1 MDDQLFASFMLDEKK
16 GLEIAL
22 NAEMVS
28 EATPFNTS
36 IRQLSTS
43 IDYLEGIMPLRG
55 DIIPVIN
62 LKKRLG
68 LEHHDYSSKA
78 KVAVVNLHNQ
88 RFGLLF
94 DDIKEVFKADSE
106 SILPINRLLQDDDR
120 IISALIKREQ
130 VERTAELLDLSHLF
144 RDQSRE
150 ILAQATKT
158 LEQTEPTTQTT
169 YSRWVVFRCLD
180 QLYGV
185 PVQYSREIA
194 FFSEIDDTFKSGHV
208 EGAIQ
213 LRGNTVPVLDGRFL
227 LTGQLT
233 KRSEASEN
241 RVLILSSDDCS
252 FGMMVDD
259 IQTILTIPD
268 NTILPV
274 PSSGSESL
282 QGIYAQDGGT
292 NILLLDMPTLVCKQI
307 DEIKSLSRIKDQ
319 STKKTDVQQNS
330 RSHHLI
336 TENCY
341 LIVAIGKN
349 FAIELKDIQEIIE
362 SEEVMQIPRA
372 SGYSTAVINLRGNIV
387 PVIDM
392 RSFYGFPE
400 EKSVAASKLII
411 CRGQSRVIALGVD
424 QIITIYKQEDYHST
438 PSLNPRLSDKKDTL
452 DRLIEY
458 EKENGM
464 KEHVLV
470 VNLHNLVGNHLE
482 FRNMEDTTPQKPQE
496 YAIEGNSATI
506 NSQGEE

>member
-1 MDDQLFASFMLDEKK
+1 MNDQLFASFMLDEKK

-22 NAEMVS
+22 NAETVT

-36 IRQLSTS
+36 IQKLPTS

-68 LEHHDYSSKA
+68 LEHHDYDSKA

-94 DDIKEVFKADSE
+94 DDIKEVFKADAE

-120 IISALIKREQ
+120 IISALIRREQ
-130 VERTAELLDLSHLF
+130 AERTAELLDLGHLF

-150 ILAQATKT
+150 LLEQATKS
-158 LEQTEPTTQTT
+158 LETTEPTTQTT
-169 YSRWVVFRCLD
+169 YSRWVVFKCLD

-227 LTGQLT
+227 LAEQITE
-233 KRSEASEN
+233 RSEESDN
-241 RVLILSSDDCS
+241 RVLILASEDCS
-252 FGMMVDD
+252 FGMMVDE
-259 IQTILTIPD
+259 IQTILTIAD
-268 NTILPV
+268 NAILPV
-274 PSSGSESL
+274 PSSGSENL
-282 QGIYAQDGGT
+282 QGIYPQEEGT
-292 NILLLDMPTLVCKQI
+292 NILLLDMPNLVCNQI
-307 DEIKSLSRIKDQ
+307 DDIKSLSRIKNQ
-319 STKKTDVQQNS
+319 NGESTDVQQVT

-341 LIVAIGKN
+341 LIVAIEKN

-362 SEEVMQIPRA
+362 SEDIMQVPRA

-400 EKSVAASKLII
+400 ANNVASKLII
-411 CRGQSRVIALGVD
+411 CRGQSRVIALEVD
-424 QIITIYKQEDYHST
+424 QIVTIYKQEDYHST
-438 PSLNPRLSDKKDTL
+438 PSLNPKLSDKKDTL

-458 EKENGM
+458 EKDDGM

-470 VNLHNLVGNHLE
+470 VNLHNLVRNHLE
-482 FRNMEDTTPQKPQE
+482 FRNIENTTPPKPQE
-496 YAIEGNSATI
+496 HAIEDNSVTI
-506 NSQGEE
+506 NNQGEE

>member
-22 NAEMVS
+22 NAEMVT

-36 IRQLSTS
+36 IQKLPAS

-68 LEHHDYSSKA
+68 LEHQDYDSKA

-94 DDIKEVFKADSE
+94 DDIKEVFKADAE
-106 SILPINRLLQDDDR
+106 SILPINKLLQDDDR
-120 IISALIKREQ
+120 IISALIKRERSN
-130 VERTAELLDLSHLF
+130 RTAELLDLSHLF

-150 ILAQATKT
+150 MLEQATKT

-169 YSRWVVFRCLD
+169 YSRWVVFKCLD

-185 PVQYSREIA
+185 PVHYSREIA
-194 FFSEIDDTFKSGHV
+194 FFSEIDETFKSGHV

-213 LRGNTVPVLDGRFL
+213 LRGNTVPVMDGRFL
-227 LTGQLT
+227 LAEQEME
-233 KRSEASEN
+233 RSEESEN

-252 FGMMVDD
+252 FGMMVDE
-259 IQTILTIPD
+259 IQTILTIAD
-268 NTILPV
+268 NDILPV
-274 PSSGSESL
+274 PSSGSENL
-282 QGIYAQDGGT
+282 QGIYAQEDGS
-292 NILLLDMPTLVCKQI
+292 NILLLDMSNLVCNQI
-307 DEIKSLSRIKDQ
+307 DDIKSLSRIKNQ
-319 STKKTDVQQNS
+319 NGETTDVQQQVT

-341 LIVAIGKN
+341 LIVAIEKN

-362 SEEVMQIPRA
+362 SEDIMQIPRA

-392 RSFYGFPE
+392 RSFYGYPE
-400 EKSVAASKLII
+400 STSTASKLII
-411 CRGQSRVIALGVD
+411 CRGQSRVIALEVD
-424 QIITIYKQEDYHST
+424 QIVTIYKQEDYHST
-438 PSLNPRLSDKKDTL
+438 PSLNPKLAHKKDTL

-458 EKENGM
+458 EKDDGM
-464 KEHVLV
+464 KEQVLV
-470 VNLHNLVGNHLE
+470 VNLHNLVRNHLE
-482 FRNMEDTTPQKPQE
+482 FRNIEDKTQQKPQKN
-496 YAIEGNSATI
+496 AIEDNSATI
-506 NSQGEE
+506 NS